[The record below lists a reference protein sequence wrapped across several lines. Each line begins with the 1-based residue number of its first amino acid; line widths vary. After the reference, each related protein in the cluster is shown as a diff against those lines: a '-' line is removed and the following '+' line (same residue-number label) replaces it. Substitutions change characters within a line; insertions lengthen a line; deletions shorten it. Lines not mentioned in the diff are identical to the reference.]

1 MSRTNSR
8 SVGAGVTAV
17 GAAALLISQYGSVAA
32 TPEAAT
38 APAIRTAA
46 LPLEFDINQTFP
58 WALAPAAAI
67 SSTGAATVSAVS
79 QYANDFKFGV
89 GASLQTANQL
99 GPLTFAL
106 NSIKSIVAQ
115 QDPNNSQQT
124 TINVT
129 DLDQWALGLAG
140 LANSAGAIGFVDNL
154 AWYDP
159 FIGTHAGFLQTAN
172 NLGPA
177 FFNLNVLKAIGLT
190 QVANANSG
198 AVLASGQPDDWS
210 AVDIGRWS
218 AGIPGIITNTGTTG
232 FVFSVDFGKGLNI
245 YFAGGLHTTTT
256 IGSMVFDFNFIPSI
270 RAGFFPPS
278 LVISLA
284 PDLTADETEFATI
297 TPPPPGTIDPPV
309 TNPLP
314 LKTAAPSIMSALAAP
329 VTPTVPD
336 PPAAGTEGVDAGA
349 ARVANIQTTEVDD
362 TTPKVDDT
370 PTKVDDTPTTVDD
383 TTPKVDDTPPKVE
396 IPGVNGVPLSGAP
409 STKPAGSGRNDP
421 FQPLRSFADSVRQGF
436 ERFTGTGPRPAATS
450 GVESPS
456 AGGASTTSGGA
467 SAGSG
472 SAGSSSAGSSGGA
485 DSST

>member
-1 MSRTNSR
+1 MFGTSSL

-46 LPLEFDINQTFP
+46 LPLEFDVNQTFP

-67 SSTGAATVSAVS
+67 SSTGAATVSAIS
-79 QYANDFKFGV
+79 QYANSFKFGV
-89 GASLQTANQL
+89 GAALQTANQL
-99 GPLTFAL
+99 GPLTFGL

-115 QDPNNSQQT
+115 QDPNRPQQS

-140 LANSAGAIGFVDNL
+140 LANSAGAIGFVDNA

-190 QVANANSG
+190 QAQGASSG
-198 AVLASGQPDDWS
+198 GVLGSGQPDDWS

-232 FVFSVDFGKGLNI
+232 FVYSMDFGNGPINT
-245 YFAGGLHTTTT
+245 YFAGGLHTTTK

-270 RAGFFPPS
+270 RTSLFPPG

-284 PDLTADETEFATI
+284 PDLTAVDTEFAGI
-297 TPPPPGTIDPPV
+297 NPPPPGTINPPV

-314 LKTAAPSIMSALAAP
+314 LKTAAPSTALAASAA
-329 VTPTVPD
+329 PTVTD
-336 PPAAGTEGVDAGA
+336 PAPAATEGADAGA
-349 ARVANIQTTEVDD
+349 TKVANIQTTEVDD
-362 TTPKVDDT
+362 TTPKADDA
-370 PTKVDDTPTTVDD
+370 PV
-383 TTPKVDDTPPKVE
+383 KVE

-421 FQPLRSFADSVRQGF
+421 FKPLRSFADSVKKGI
-436 ERFTGTGPRPAATS
+436 ETFTGTGPKPATTS
-450 GVESPS
+450 GAGTSS
-456 AGGASTTSGGA
+456 TGGASTTSGGA
-467 SAGSG
+467 SAGS
-472 SAGSSSAGSSGGA
+472 SSTGSSGGS
-485 DSST
+485 DSSNG

>member
-1 MSRTNSR
+1 MFGTSSL

-46 LPLEFDINQTFP
+46 LPLEFNVNQTFP

-79 QYANDFKFGV
+79 QYANGFKLGV
-89 GASLQTANQL
+89 GAALQTANQL
-99 GPLTFAL
+99 GPLTFGL

-115 QDPNNSQQT
+115 QDPNRPQQS

-140 LANSAGAIGFVDNL
+140 LANSAGAIGFVDNV

-172 NLGPA
+172 SLGPA

-190 QVANANSG
+190 QAQDAAG
-198 AVLASGQPDDWS
+198 GGVLGSGQPDDWS

-232 FVFSVDFGKGLNI
+232 FVFSLDFGNGPVNA
-245 YFAGGLHTTTT
+245 YFAGGLHTTTK

-270 RAGFFPPS
+270 RTSLFPPG

-284 PDLTADETEFATI
+284 PDLTAAETEFAGI
-297 TPPPPGTIDPPV
+297 NPPPPGTINPPV

-314 LKTAAPSIMSALAAP
+314 LKTAAPSAVSALAAP
-329 VTPTVPD
+329 VAPTVTD
-336 PPAAGTEGVDAGA
+336 PAPAVTEGADAGVTK
-349 ARVANIQTTEVDD
+349 VANVQTAEVDD
-362 TTPKVDDT
+362 TTPTVDDT
-370 PTKVDDTPTTVDD
+370 PA
-383 TTPKVDDTPPKVE
+383 KVE

-421 FQPLRSFADSVRQGF
+421 FKPLRSFTDSVKKGI
-436 ERFTGTGPRPAATS
+436 EKLTGTGPKPAATS
-450 GVESPS
+450 GAGTPS
-456 AGGASTTSGGA
+456 TGGASTTSGGA
-467 SAGSG
+467 GAGSSG
-472 SAGSSSAGSSGGA
+472 EGSSSAGSSGGS
-485 DSST
+485 DSSNG

>member
-1 MSRTNSR
+1 MFGTSSL

-46 LPLEFDINQTFP
+46 LPLEFDVNQTFP
-58 WALAPAAAI
+58 WALAPGNAI
-67 SSTGAATVSAVS
+67 SSTGAATLAAVS
-79 QYANDFKFGV
+79 QYANGFKFG
-89 GASLQTANQL
+89 AAAALQAANQL
-99 GPLTFAL
+99 GPLTFGL
-106 NSIKSIVAQ
+106 NSIKSITAQ
-115 QDPNNSQQT
+115 QGPNGVQPA

-129 DLDQWALGLAG
+129 DLDQWALGAAG
-140 LANSAGAIGFVDNL
+140 LANSAGAIGFVDNV

-190 QVANANSG
+190 QVPGASSG
-198 AVLASGQPDDWS
+198 NVLSSGQPDDWS

-232 FVFSVDFGKGLNI
+232 FVFSMDFGNGPVNT
-245 YFAGGLHTTTT
+245 YFAGGLHTTTK

-270 RAGFFPPS
+270 RTSLFPPG

-284 PDLTADETEFATI
+284 PDLTAAETEFSGI
-297 TPPPPGTIDPPV
+297 NPPPPGTINPPV

-314 LKTAAPSIMSALAAP
+314 LKTSAPSTISTLAAP
-329 VTPTVPD
+329 ATPAVTGP
-336 PPAAGTEGVDAGA
+336 PPAATDVPDAGA
-349 ARVANIQTTEVDD
+349 TTVANTQTTKVDDAKADDAKVDD
-362 TTPKVDDT
+362 TT
-370 PTKVDDTPTTVDD
+370 
-383 TTPKVDDTPPKVE
+383 PKVE
-396 IPGVNGVPLSGAP
+396 IPGVNGVPVSGTP

-421 FQPLRSFADSVRQGF
+421 FKPLRSFTDSVKKGI
-436 ERFTGTGPRPAATS
+436 EKFTGTGPKPAATS
-450 GVESPS
+450 G
-456 AGGASTTSGGA
+456 AGTSSTGSGSTTSGSSG
-467 SAGSG
+467 AGSSG
-472 SAGSSSAGSSGGA
+472 AGSSSAGSSGGS
-485 DSST
+485 DSSKG

>member
-1 MSRTNSR
+1 MFGTSSL

-46 LPLEFDINQTFP
+46 LPLEFNVNQTFP

-67 SSTGAATVSAVS
+67 SSAGAATVSAVG
-79 QYANDFKFGV
+79 QYANGFKAGV
-89 GASLQTANQL
+89 GAALQTANQL
-99 GPLTFAL
+99 GPLTFDF
-106 NSIKSIVAQ
+106 NSIKSILAQ
-115 QDPNNSQQT
+115 QDPLRPQQS

-140 LANSAGAIGFVDNL
+140 LANSAGAIGFVDNV

-159 FIGTHAGFLQTAN
+159 FVGTHAGFLQTAN

-190 QVANANSG
+190 QVQGASSG
-198 AVLASGQPDDWS
+198 NVLGSGQPDDWS

-232 FVFSVDFGKGLNI
+232 FVFSMDFGNGPINT
-245 YFAGGLHTTTT
+245 YFAGGLHTTTK

-270 RAGFFPPS
+270 RTSLFP
-278 LVISLA
+278 LGLTISLA
-284 PDLTADETEFATI
+284 PDLTAVDTEFAGI
-297 TPPPPGTIDPPV
+297 DPPPPGTINPPV

-314 LKTAAPSIMSALAAP
+314 LRTAPPSTISALAAP
-329 VTPTVPD
+329 ETPTVPG
-336 PPAAGTEGVDAGA
+336 PAPAAIEGAGA
-349 ARVANIQTTEVDD
+349 GVTKVANVQTTEVDETTPKVD
-362 TTPKVDDT
+362 ETTPKVDDA
-370 PTKVDDTPTTVDD
+370 PV
-383 TTPKVDDTPPKVE
+383 KVE
-396 IPGVNGVPLSGAP
+396 IPGVNGVPVSGTP
-409 STKPAGSGRNDP
+409 STKPAGSNRNDP
-421 FQPLRSFADSVRQGF
+421 FKPLRSFADSVKKGI
-436 ERFTGTGPRPAATS
+436 EKFTGTGPKPAATS
-450 GVESPS
+450 GSGS
-456 AGGASTTSGGA
+456 SSTGGASTASGGT
-467 SAGSG
+467 SAGSS

-485 DSST
+485 DSSNG

>member
-1 MSRTNSR
+1 MFGTSSL

-46 LPLEFDINQTFP
+46 LPLEFNVNQTFP

-67 SSTGAATVSAVS
+67 SSAGAATVSAVS
-79 QYANDFKFGV
+79 QYANGFKFGV
-89 GASLQTANQL
+89 GAALQTANQL
-99 GPLTFAL
+99 GPLTFGL
-106 NSIKSIVAQ
+106 NSIKSITAQ
-115 QDPNNSQQT
+115 QGPNGQQPAS
-124 TINVT
+124 INVT

-140 LANSAGAIGFVDNL
+140 LANSAGAIGFVDNV

-190 QVANANSG
+190 QAPQASSG
-198 AVLASGQPDDWS
+198 NVLGSGQPDDWS

-232 FVFSVDFGKGLNI
+232 FVYSMDFGNGPINT

-256 IGSMVFDFNFIPSI
+256 IGSMVFDFKFIPSI
-270 RAGFFPPS
+270 RTSLFPLG

-284 PDLTADETEFATI
+284 PDLTAAETEFATI
-297 TPPPPGTIDPPV
+297 NPPPPGTINPPV

-314 LKTAAPSIMSALAAP
+314 LAKSAPSAVTALSAPATST
-329 VTPTVPD
+329 VTEP
-336 PPAAGTEGVDAGA
+336 PPAATEGADASA
-349 ARVANIQTTEVDD
+349 TKVANIETTEVAE

-370 PTKVDDTPTTVDD
+370 PTKVDETT
-383 TTPKVDDTPPKVE
+383 PKVE

-436 ERFTGTGPRPAATS
+436 EKFTGTGPRPAAT
-450 GVESPS
+450 GGAESPS
-456 AGGASTTSGGA
+456 AGGASAPSGGA
-467 SAGSG
+467 SAGSS
-472 SAGSSSAGSSGGA
+472 SAGSSSAGSSGGS
-485 DSST
+485 DSSNG

>member
-1 MSRTNSR
+1 MFGTSSL

-46 LPLEFDINQTFP
+46 LPLEFNVNQTFP

-67 SSTGAATVSAVS
+67 SSTGAATVSAVG
-79 QYANDFKFGV
+79 QYANGFKLGV
-89 GASLQTANQL
+89 GAALQTANQL
-99 GPLTFAL
+99 GPLTFGY

-115 QDPNNSQQT
+115 QDPTRPQQS

-140 LANSAGAIGFVDNL
+140 LANSAGAIGFVDNV

-159 FIGTHAGFLQTAN
+159 FVGTHAGFLQTAN

-190 QVANANSG
+190 QAQDAAG
-198 AVLASGQPDDWS
+198 GGVLGSGQPDDWS

-232 FVFSVDFGKGLNI
+232 FVFSLDFGNGPVNA
-245 YFAGGLHTTTT
+245 YFAGGLHTTTK

-270 RAGFFPPS
+270 RTSLFPPG

-284 PDLTADETEFATI
+284 PDLTAAETEFAGI
-297 TPPPPGTIDPPV
+297 NPPPPGTINPPV

-314 LKTAAPSIMSALAAP
+314 LKTAAPSTALAAAAA
-329 VTPTVPD
+329 PTVTD
-336 PPAAGTEGVDAGA
+336 PAPAATEGAVAGVTK
-349 ARVANIQTTEVDD
+349 VANVQTAEVDEE
-362 TTPKVDDT
+362 TTPKVDDA
-370 PTKVDDTPTTVDD
+370 PA
-383 TTPKVDDTPPKVE
+383 KVE
-396 IPGVNGVPLSGAP
+396 IPGVNGVPVSGTP

-421 FQPLRSFADSVRQGF
+421 FKPLRSFADSVKKGI
-436 ERFTGTGPRPAATS
+436 EKFTGTGPKPAATS
-450 GVESPS
+450 GAGTPS
-456 AGGASTTSGGA
+456 AGGTSTSGGA
-467 SAGSG
+467 
-472 SAGSSSAGSSGGA
+472 SAGSSSAGSSSAGSSSGA
-485 DSST
+485 DSSN

>member
-1 MSRTNSR
+1 MFGTSSL

-32 TPEAAT
+32 TPEAAA

-46 LPLEFDINQTFP
+46 LPLEFDVNQTFP

-67 SSTGAATVSAVS
+67 SSTGAATVSAIS
-79 QYANDFKFGV
+79 QYANGFKLGV
-89 GASLQTANQL
+89 GTALQTANQL
-99 GPLTFAL
+99 GPLTFDL
-106 NSIKSIVAQ
+106 NSIKSILAQ
-115 QDPNNSQQT
+115 QDPTRPQQS

-140 LANSAGAIGFVDNL
+140 LANSAGAIGFVDNA

-190 QVANANSG
+190 QVQGASSG
-198 AVLASGQPDDWS
+198 NVLGSGQPDDWS

-232 FVFSVDFGKGLNI
+232 FVFSLDFGNGPVNA
-245 YFAGGLHTTTT
+245 YFAGGLHTTTK
-256 IGSMVFDFNFIPSI
+256 IGSMVFDFNFLPSI
-270 RAGFFPPS
+270 RTSLFPPG

-284 PDLTADETEFATI
+284 PDLTAAETEFAGI
-297 TPPPPGTIDPPV
+297 NPPPPGTINPPV

-314 LKTAAPSIMSALAAP
+314 LKTSAPSTISALSAP
-329 VTPTVPD
+329 ATPTVAGPS
-336 PPAAGTEGVDAGA
+336 PAATDVTDAGA
-349 ARVANIQTTEVDD
+349 TTVSNVQTTEVDD
-362 TTPKVDDT
+362 TKVDDT
-370 PTKVDDTPTTVDD
+370 PS
-383 TTPKVDDTPPKVE
+383 KVE

-421 FQPLRSFADSVRQGF
+421 FKPLRSFADSVRKGF
-436 ERFTGTGPRPAATS
+436 ETFTGTGPKPATTS
-450 GVESPS
+450 GAGTPS

-467 SAGSG
+467 SAGS
-472 SAGSSSAGSSGGA
+472 SSTGSSGAGSSGGS
-485 DSST
+485 DSSNG

>member
-1 MSRTNSR
+1 MFRTNSR

-32 TPEAAT
+32 TPEAAP

-89 GASLQTANQL
+89 GAALQTANQL
-99 GPLTFAL
+99 GPLTFAF
-106 NSIKSIVAQ
+106 NSIKSITAQ
-115 QDPNNSQQT
+115 QDPFDPQQT
-124 TINVT
+124 AVNVT

-140 LANSAGAIGFVDNL
+140 LANSAGAIGFVDNV

-190 QVANANSG
+190 QVQGASSG
-198 AVLASGQPDDWS
+198 NVLGSGQPDDWS
-210 AVDIGRWS
+210 DVDIGRWS

-270 RAGFFPPS
+270 KAGFYPPS

-284 PDLTADETEFATI
+284 PDLTAAETEFATI
-297 TPPPPGTIDPPV
+297 TPPPPGTINPPV

-314 LKTAAPSIMSALAAP
+314 LKMAAPSVMSALAAP
-329 VTPTVPD
+329 ATPTVPD
-336 PPAAGTEGVDAGA
+336 LPSATTEGADTGA

-370 PTKVDDTPTTVDD
+370 TPKVDTTPKADD
-383 TTPKVDDTPPKVE
+383 ATPKVDDTPPKVE
-396 IPGVNGVPLSGAP
+396 IPGVNGVPLTGAP
-409 STKPAGSGRNDP
+409 SSKPAGSGRNDP

-450 GVESPS
+450 GAESPS
-456 AGGASTTSGGA
+456 AGGASTTSGGT

>member
-1 MSRTNSR
+1 MFGTSSL

-38 APAIRTAA
+38 APAIRNAA
-46 LPLEFDINQTFP
+46 LPLEFNVNQTFP

-79 QYANDFKFGV
+79 QYANGFKFGV
-89 GASLQTANQL
+89 GSALQTANQL

-106 NSIKSIVAQ
+106 NSIKAITAQ
-115 QDPNNSQQT
+115 QDPNRPQQS

-140 LANSAGAIGFVDNL
+140 LANSAGAIGFVDNA

-190 QVANANSG
+190 QVQDAAGGN
-198 AVLASGQPDDWS
+198 VLGSGQPDDWS

-218 AGIPGIITNTGTTG
+218 AGIPGIITNTGTTA
-232 FVFSVDFGKGLNI
+232 FVFSLDFGNGPVNA
-245 YFAGGLHTTTT
+245 YFAGGLHTTTK

-270 RAGFFPPS
+270 RTSLFPPG

-284 PDLTADETEFATI
+284 PDLTAAETEFATI
-297 TPPPPGTIDPPV
+297 NPPTPGTINPPV

-314 LKTAAPSIMSALAAP
+314 LKTAAPTTISALAAP
-329 VTPTVPD
+329 VPGP
-336 PPAAGTEGVDAGA
+336 PPAAIEGADAGA
-349 ARVANIQTTEVDD
+349 AKVANIQTAEVDD

-370 PTKVDDTPTTVDD
+370 PT
-383 TTPKVDDTPPKVE
+383 KVE

-421 FQPLRSFADSVRQGF
+421 FKPLRSFADSVKKGI
-436 ERFTGTGPRPAATS
+436 EKFTGTGPKPAATS
-450 GVESPS
+450 GAGTPS
-456 AGGASTTSGGA
+456 TGGASTTSGGA
-467 SAGSG
+467 SAGSS

-485 DSST
+485 DSSN

>member
-1 MSRTNSR
+1 MFRTNSL

-46 LPLEFDINQTFP
+46 LPLEFNFNQTFP

-79 QYANDFKFGV
+79 QYANGFKLGV
-89 GASLQTANQL
+89 GSALQTANQL
-99 GPLTFAL
+99 GPLTFGL
-106 NSIKSIVAQ
+106 NSIKSIIAQ
-115 QDPNNSQQT
+115 QDPNRPQQS

-140 LANSAGAIGFVDNL
+140 LANSAGAIGFVDNV

-159 FIGTHAGFLQTAN
+159 FVGTHAGFLQTAN

-190 QVANANSG
+190 QAQDAAG
-198 AVLASGQPDDWS
+198 GGVLASGQPDDWS

-232 FVFSVDFGKGLNI
+232 FVFSMDFGNGPVNA
-245 YFAGGLHTTTT
+245 YFAGGLHTTTK

-270 RAGFFPPS
+270 RTSLFPPG

-284 PDLTADETEFATI
+284 PDLTAAETEFAGI
-297 TPPPPGTIDPPV
+297 NPPTPGTINPPV

-314 LKTAAPSIMSALAAP
+314 LKTAAPSTALAAP
-329 VTPTVPD
+329 VAPTVTD
-336 PPAAGTEGVDAGA
+336 PTQAATEGSDAIA
-349 ARVANIQTTEVDD
+349 TKVANVQPTEVDE

-370 PTKVDDTPTTVDD
+370 PA
-383 TTPKVDDTPPKVE
+383 KVE
-396 IPGVNGVPLSGAP
+396 IPGVNGVPVSGTP

-421 FQPLRSFADSVRQGF
+421 FKPLRSFADSVKKGI
-436 ERFTGTGPRPAATS
+436 EKFTGTGPRPAATS
-450 GVESPS
+450 S
-456 AGGASTTSGGA
+456 AGTPSTAGSSTTSGGA
-467 SAGSG
+467 SAGSSG
-472 SAGSSSAGSSGGA
+472 AGSSGGS
-485 DSST
+485 DSSN

>member
-1 MSRTNSR
+1 MFGTSSL

-38 APAIRTAA
+38 TPAIRTAA
-46 LPLEFDINQTFP
+46 LPLEFNVNQTFP

-79 QYANDFKFGV
+79 QYANGFKFGV
-89 GASLQTANQL
+89 GTALQTANQL
-99 GPLTFAL
+99 GPLTFGL

-115 QDPNNSQQT
+115 QDPNRPQQS

-140 LANSAGAIGFVDNL
+140 LANSAGAIGFVDNA

-190 QVANANSG
+190 QVQGASSG
-198 AVLASGQPDDWS
+198 NVLGSGQPDDWS

-232 FVFSVDFGKGLNI
+232 FVYSMDFGNGPINA
-245 YFAGGLHTTTT
+245 YFAGGLHTTTK

-270 RAGFFPPS
+270 RTSLFPPG

-284 PDLTADETEFATI
+284 PDLTAAETEFAGI
-297 TPPPPGTIDPPV
+297 DPPPPGTINPPV

-314 LKTAAPSIMSALAAP
+314 LRTAAPSTISALAAP
-329 VTPTVPD
+329 ETPTVTD
-336 PPAAGTEGVDAGA
+336 PAPAAPAATEGADAGVTK
-349 ARVANIQTTEVDD
+349 VANVQTTEVDD
-362 TTPKVDDT
+362 PTPTVDDT
-370 PTKVDDTPTTVDD
+370 PA
-383 TTPKVDDTPPKVE
+383 KVE

-421 FQPLRSFADSVRQGF
+421 FKPLRSFTDSVKKGI
-436 ERFTGTGPRPAATS
+436 EKFTGTGPKPAATS
-450 GVESPS
+450 GAGTPS
-456 AGGASTTSGGA
+456 TAGASTASGGA
-467 SAGSG
+467 SAGS
-472 SAGSSSAGSSGGA
+472 SGGS
-485 DSST
+485 DSSNG